1 MSIIQEALEK
11 AQSNLKPF
19 ERLKEKMPEDSI
31 EVPEPYAKP
40 VAQKKSA
47 RQSVANMLTPAITIM
62 VLAACGFFLSATF
75 PHKIII
81 PQDTKEISTHRVSY
95 RPLVKT
101 DVVLS
106 DVSISNTRQAIPEG
120 ILPPVSSPDL
130 VLNGIMSLSDGP
142 RAIINNSIVGVGDSI
157 SRAKI
162 IKINSQSVIMEY
174 RDAEITLSLK

>member
-1 MSIIQEALEK
+1 M
-11 AQSNLKPF
+11 
-19 ERLKEKMPEDSI
+19 
-31 EVPEPYAKP
+31 
-40 VAQKKSA
+40 
-47 RQSVANMLTPAITIM
+47 
-62 VLAACGFFLSATF
+62 SATF